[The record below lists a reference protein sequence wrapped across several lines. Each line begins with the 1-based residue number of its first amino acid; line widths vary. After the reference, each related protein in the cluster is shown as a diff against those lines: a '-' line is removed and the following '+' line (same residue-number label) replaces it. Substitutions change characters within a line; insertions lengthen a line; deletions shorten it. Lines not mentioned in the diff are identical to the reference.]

1 MRVEVRIAGDAAVE
15 ALPAL
20 ALVSIGLQVGQSQ
33 EQRVSGCSLPL
44 EAASKN
50 FECMLT
56 EMTIENCHPMLL
68 EGTKLGAET
77 W

>member
-1 MRVEVRIAGDAAVE
+1 MRVKVRITGDASVGAIPT
-15 ALPAL
+15 PAL
-20 ALVSIGLQVGQSQ
+20 VTTGLQVGQSR
-33 EQRVSGCSLPL
+33 EQRFNGCTRSV
-44 EAASKN
+44 EAAGKN

>member
-1 MRVEVRIAGDAAVE
+1 MRVEVQITGDGAV
-15 ALPAL
+15 ADIPAPAL
-20 ALVSIGLQVGQSQ
+20 VTTGLQVGQSR
-33 EQRVSGCSLPL
+33 EQRFNGCTRPL
-44 EAASKN
+44 EAVSKN